1 MNLRIRMATENDAHV
16 LTEFNCRLAWE
27 TENRRLDQSIV
38 GRGVQRG
45 LQQKNDVQYWVAES
59 DSVNSTNRIVGQ
71 LMLTREWSDWRD
83 GWVMW
88 LQSVYLDQD
97 FRGKGVFR
105 QLLQRVIQELQS
117 QSDVAGLRL
126 YVECENQRAVDVYH
140 RLSFADAGYRVME
153 RMF

>member
-27 TENRRLDQSIV
+27 TEQRQLDQSIV

-45 LQQKNDVQYWVAES
+45 LQHKNDVQYWVAES
-59 DSVNSTNRIVGQ
+59 GSVNSKNQIVGQ

-88 LQSVYLDQD
+88 LQSVYVDQA

-105 QLLQRVIQELQS
+105 KLLQHVTQQLQS
-117 QSDVAGLRL
+117 QPDVVGLRL
-126 YVECENQRAVDVYH
+126 YVEHENQRAVDVYH
-140 RLSFADAGYRVME
+140 RLSFSDAGYRVME
-153 RMF
+153 HMF